1 MGRWLG
7 DGGMPLIAALGAS
20 FTTYGEGWS
29 EARWEP
35 TENCFNPAGTLQA
48 GVQSVLLDAAMYFA
62 LLTVLGKDER
72 SVTLEM
78 KVATMRPAR
87 GGDRLTVRGE
97 VMRLGKR
104 VAFLQAFLR
113 SGAEVLSH
121 ATGTFAVL
129 RPDPIAD

>member
-1 MGRWLG
+1 MERWLG
-7 DGGMPLIAALGAS
+7 DGGMPLIAALGGS
-20 FTTYGEGWS
+20 FTAYGEGWS

-35 TENCFNPAGTLQA
+35 TDDCCNPAGTLQA

-62 LLTVLGKDER
+62 LLTTLGKGER

-78 KVATMRPAR
+78 KVAAMRPAR
-87 GGDRLTVRGE
+87 SGDHLNLRGE
-97 VMRLGKR
+97 VMRVGKR

-113 SGAEVLSH
+113 SGPDVVSH

-129 RPDPIAD
+129 RPEAG

>member
-1 MGRWLG
+1 MDRWLG

-20 FTTYGEGWS
+20 FTAYGEGWS
-29 EARWEP
+29 EATWEP
-35 TENCFNPAGTLQA
+35 TDDCCNPAGTLQA

-62 LLTVLGKDER
+62 LLTTLGKGER

-78 KVATMRPAR
+78 KITTMRPAR
-87 GGDRLTVRGE
+87 RGDALAIRGE
-97 VMRLGKR
+97 VMRVAKR

-113 SGAEVLSH
+113 SGPEAISH

-129 RPDPIAD
+129 RPDPG